1 MSVQDNIRITK
12 AALEAFEAHDMD
24 RFVSFMSE
32 SVLDYVPGRSEPL
45 KGREA
50 VREDNIGFLAMYPD
64 VTYEITQIFGS
75 GDMVCAQ
82 GVVKGTNT
90 GPLPGPDGEQLPP
103 TNKSF
108 RVPACFVAK
117 IEGGK
122 ISEIFEYLDR
132 LEFSRQLGNND

>member
-32 SVLDYVPGRSEPL
+32 SVLDHVPGRSEPL

-50 VREDNIGFLAMYPD
+50 VREDNIGFLAIYPD

-90 GPLPGPDGEQLPP
+90 GPIPGPDGKQLPP

-108 RVPACFVAK
+108 RVPACFVVR
-117 IEGGK
+117 IEDGK
-122 ISEIFEYLDR
+122 ISEIYEYLDR
-132 LEFSRQLGNND
+132 LEFSTQLGNNG

>member
-24 RFVSFMSE
+24 RFVSYMSE

-45 KGREA
+45 RGRDA

-64 VTYEITQIFGS
+64 VTYEITQIFGN

-82 GVVKGTNT
+82 GIVKGTNT
-90 GPLPGPDGEQLPP
+90 GPLPGPDGKQLPP

-117 IEGGK
+117 IENGK
-122 ISEIFEYLDR
+122 ISEIYEYLDR
-132 LEFSRQLGNND
+132 LEFSAQLGNVG

>member
-1 MSVQDNIRITK
+1 VDVQDNIQITR

-32 SVLDYVPGRSEPL
+32 SVIDYTPGRSEPL
-45 KGREA
+45 RGREA

-64 VTYEITQIFGS
+64 VTFEITQIFGD
-75 GDMVCAQ
+75 GEMVCAQ
-82 GVVKGTNT
+82 GIVMGTDT
-90 GPLPGPDGEQLPP
+90 GPLPGPDGQQLPP

-117 IEGGK
+117 IEDGR
-122 ISEIFEYLDR
+122 ISEIYEYLDR
-132 LEFSRQLGNND
+132 LEFSLQLGASG

>member
-1 MSVQDNIRITK
+1 MSVQDNTQITK

-32 SVLDYVPGRSEPL
+32 SVGDYVPGRAEPL
-45 KGREA
+45 RGREA

-82 GVVKGTNT
+82 GIVKGTNT
-90 GPLPGPDGEQLPP
+90 GPLPGPDGKELPP
-103 TNKSF
+103 TNQSF
-108 RVPACFVAK
+108 RVPACFVVK
-117 IEGGK
+117 IEDGK
-122 ISEIFEYLDR
+122 ISEIHEYLDR
-132 LEFSRQLGNND
+132 LEFSTQLGNTG

>member
-1 MSVQDNIRITK
+1 MSVQDNIQITK

-32 SVLDYVPGRSEPL
+32 SVLDFVPGRSEPL
-45 KGREA
+45 RGREA

-64 VTYEITQIFGS
+64 VTFEITQIFGN

-90 GPLPGPDGEQLPP
+90 GPLPGPDGKQLPT

-108 RVPACFVAK
+108 RVPACFVAR
-117 IEGGK
+117 IEDGK
-122 ISEIFEYLDR
+122 ISEIYEYLDR
-132 LEFSRQLGNND
+132 LEFSTQLGNTE

>member
-1 MSVQDNIRITK
+1 MNVQDNIRITR

-45 KGREA
+45 RGREA

-64 VTYEITQIFGS
+64 VTFEITQIFGN

-82 GVVKGTNT
+82 GIVKGTNT
-90 GPLPGPDGEQLPP
+90 GPLPGPDGKQLPP

-117 IEGGK
+117 IENGK
-122 ISEIFEYLDR
+122 ISEIYEYLDR
-132 LEFSRQLGNND
+132 LEFSTQLGNTA

>member
-24 RFVSFMSE
+24 LFVSFMSE

-50 VREDNIGFLAMYPD
+50 VRDDNIGFLAMYPD

-82 GVVKGTNT
+82 GIVKGTNT
-90 GPLPGPDGEQLPP
+90 GPLPGPDGKQLPP

-108 RVPACFVAK
+108 RVPACFLVK

-122 ISEIFEYLDR
+122 ISEIYEYLDR
-132 LEFSRQLGNND
+132 LEFSTQLRKND